1 MPEQTGSERR
11 EYERYTT
18 DFEVE
23 VRGLFQGDKAFIDHT
38 RLHNISGGG
47 VGLLSCFPGYYSIG
61 QSLTLSISLPATD
74 TLESFMLCEAI
85 VKWIYPNDVADGI
98 DKPTVIGL
106 SIGKRSI
113 EHQARQSGNDS
124 DSRHSG

>member
-1 MPEQTGSERR
+1 MPEKTGLERR

-23 VRGLFQGDKAFIDHT
+23 VRGLFQDGEAFIDHT

-47 VGLLSCFPGYYSIG
+47 VGLLSCFPTYYSIG
-61 QSLTLSISLPATD
+61 QNLTLSISLPATD

-85 VKWIYPNDVADGI
+85 VKWIYPNDIANGI
-98 DKPTVIGL
+98 EKPTVIGL

-113 EHQARQSGNDS
+113 EQQTRQSANDAG
-124 DSRHSG
+124 DGQLW